1 MEHYYI
7 GVDVG
12 GTKIAFGLF
21 DKEHRLITRSR
32 IPSDREIDGPK
43 LSALLLRQCDL
54 LLETANVPKAQLSGI
69 GVAMPSYILQKEGRI
84 LKTSNLPNIR
94 DFPMRDYL
102 SCRTAAEVRLEND
115 GNAAA
120 LAEFHQGA
128 GRGFEDMLYCPVSTG
143 CSSAIVINGHI
154 FHGSYGWAGESG
166 HALITPGDGPYCGCE
181 NRGCFMSHISGYMI
195 VQRVIQRIQDGTPT
209 ELSDMVKGDLSKL
222 TAEHILRG
230 AQAGDALALWA
241 VDHMA
246 HYMALWLF
254 DLYQILNIN
263 CFVFG
268 GGLVHFGPLL
278 FDKAFEEFQRYNK
291 NDLPVYFR
299 FAQLG
304 GDAGIIGASRLFS

>member
-54 LLETANVPKAQLSGI
+54 LLETASVPKAQLSGI

-166 HALITPGDGPYCGCE
+166 HALITPGDGPY
-181 NRGCFMSHISGYMI
+181 
-195 VQRVIQRIQDGTPT
+195 
-209 ELSDMVKGDLSKL
+209 
-222 TAEHILRG
+222 
-230 AQAGDALALWA
+230 
-241 VDHMA
+241 
-246 HYMALWLF
+246 
-254 DLYQILNIN
+254 
-263 CFVFG
+263 
-268 GGLVHFGPLL
+268 
-278 FDKAFEEFQRYNK
+278 
-291 NDLPVYFR
+291 
-299 FAQLG
+299 
-304 GDAGIIGASRLFS
+304 

>member
-12 GTKIAFGLF
+12 GTKIAFGPAPPRFRHFPAAPLP
-21 DKEHRLITRSR
+21 RSG
-32 IPSDREIDGPK
+32 S
-43 LSALLLRQCDL
+43 LSNPASENPVCW
-54 LLETANVPKAQLSGI
+54 ANWRS
-69 GVAMPSYILQKEGRI
+69 
-84 LKTSNLPNIR
+84 LKS
-94 DFPMRDYL
+94 
-102 SCRTAAEVRLEND
+102 
-115 GNAAA
+115 
-120 LAEFHQGA
+120 
-128 GRGFEDMLYCPVSTG
+128 
-143 CSSAIVINGHI
+143 
-154 FHGSYGWAGESG
+154 
-166 HALITPGDGPYCGCE
+166 
-181 NRGCFMSHISGYMI
+181 
-195 VQRVIQRIQDGTPT
+195 
-209 ELSDMVKGDLSKL
+209 
-222 TAEHILRG
+222 
-230 AQAGDALALWA
+230 AGDALALWA

>member
-54 LLETANVPKAQLSGI
+54 LLETASVPKAQLSGI

-120 LAEFHQGA
+120 LAGA
-128 GRGFEDMLYCPVSTG
+128 LKICSTAL
-143 CSSAIVINGHI
+143 SAPAAPAPLL
-154 FHGSYGWAGESG
+154 STATYST
-166 HALITPGDGPYCGCE
+166 ALMGGPE
-181 NRGCFMSHISGYMI
+181 KA
-195 VQRVIQRIQDGTPT
+195 GTPSSHREMGRTAGVKT
-209 ELSDMVKGDLSKL
+209 E
-222 TAEHILRG
+222 G
-230 AQAGDALALWA
+230 AL
-241 VDHMA
+241 
-246 HYMALWLF
+246 
-254 DLYQILNIN
+254 
-263 CFVFG
+263 C
-268 GGLVHFGPLL
+268 PT
-278 FDKAFEEFQRYNK
+278 
-291 NDLPVYFR
+291 FR
-299 FAQLG
+299 AT
-304 GDAGIIGASRLFS
+304 